1 MLKSSPALP
10 LALSVLHEMLLPPRH
25 PPRPRC
31 LATLSKW
38 PARPCLARSAPPPSP
53 FWRLPR
59 AAPVS
64 AGLCRQGF
72 SRATRLGVR
81 PSWPASH
88 GPLRKAVGRSNARRR
103 ERGRSHIYRC
113 ATHTLQF
120 LQTFKFAIFALNFL
134 FCRFCRRGAP
144 ALHMCYRALHAL
156 RASRPAR
163 PSGAAPPSSGLPWA
177 GGMGP
182 DSPPRDWASTLP
194 ATRPPVAS
202 AEVM

>member
-1 MLKSSPALP
+1 ML
-10 LALSVLHEMLLPPRH
+10 
-25 PPRPRC
+25 
-31 LATLSKW
+31 
-38 PARPCLARSAPPPSP
+38 RPCTAPT
-53 FWRLPR
+53 
-59 AAPVS
+59 PVAVS
-64 AGLCRQGF
+64 MAI
-72 SRATRLGVR
+72 STYIGVCN
-81 PSWPASH
+81 SH
-88 GPLRKAVGRSNARRR
+88 SG
-103 ERGRSHIYRC
+103 I
-113 ATHTLQF
+113 

-144 ALHMCYRALHAL
+144 ALRMCYRALHAL

-202 AEVM
+202 AEVMCPALTPLEGEQRWALRVTYAHAGRGRSGGTVSACRANAAR